1 MSLRSMTG
9 YGRGQTSIGGVAA
22 TVEISAVNRKQL
34 DIQCAL
40 PRGMGALE
48 ARAIELIQSKVAR
61 GRLTVDVT
69 VDWAD
74 VARRKAVRLDE
85 PLAAAYLDALRS
97 GARSLNIKDDLGM
110 KALIQLPDVVQLA
123 RPQEDLERAWKPIE
137 KALQHALKEFNAMR
151 AREGRVLQQDLQMR
165 IGLLEKLVK
174 AIHKRAP
181 AVAKNYRKKLL
192 ARLKQAGLDAD
203 QRDDRVLRE
212 IALFADRCDITEEL
226 TRLESH
232 LNQARRMARSRSA
245 TGRSLDFLAQELF
258 REINTIGSKAN
269 DSAILQRVVD
279 FKTELER
286 IREQVQNIE

>member
-9 YGRGQTSIGGVAA
+9 YGRGQAAVGGISA

-34 DIQCAL
+34 DIQCSL
-40 PRGMGALE
+40 PRGMSALE
-48 ARAIELIQSKVAR
+48 VRVLEAIQSQVAR
-61 GRLTVDVT
+61 GRLSIDVT
-69 VDWAD
+69 IDWAG

-85 PLAAAYLDALRS
+85 PLAAAYLEALRS
-97 GARSLNIKDDLGM
+97 GARSLNIKDDIGM
-110 KALIQLPDVVQLA
+110 KALIQLPDVIQLA

-137 KALQHALKEFNAMR
+137 RALRLALKDFSAMR
-151 AREGRVLQQDLQMR
+151 AREGRVLQQDLVKR

-174 AIHKRAP
+174 AITARAP
-181 AVAKNYRKKLL
+181 AVTRNYRKKLH
-192 ARLKQAGLDAD
+192 ARLKQAGFDALAD
-203 QRDDRVLRE
+203 DDRVLRE

-232 LNQARRMARSRSA
+232 LEQARRMTRARAA

-258 REINTIGSKAN
+258 REINTVGSKAN
-269 DSAILQRVVD
+269 DSVILQRVVE